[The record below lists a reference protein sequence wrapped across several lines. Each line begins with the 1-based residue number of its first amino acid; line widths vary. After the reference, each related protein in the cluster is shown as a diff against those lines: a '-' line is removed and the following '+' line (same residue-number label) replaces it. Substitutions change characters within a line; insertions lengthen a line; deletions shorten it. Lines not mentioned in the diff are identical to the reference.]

1 MVIVPLECFALMSWE
16 GRRGAPQGVPAEVS
30 DADRPHQRRVA
41 MALFVALETPGMTHA
56 KIWVN
61 AELITSI
68 RSDQGCT
75 MIHFDKDNFL
85 AVSDSIDRV
94 MLQLSTSPITT

>member
-1 MVIVPLECFALMSWE
+1 MVIVPLERFALMSWE
-16 GRRGAPQGVPAEVS
+16 GAVAPRRAEQGVPAEVS

-41 MALFVALETPGMTHA
+41 GGTHA